1 MKKKGVDAVKLDRKA
16 FIRKSQNIDD
26 SYDVTR
32 KPFATGS
39 YGAVHQ
45 CVHKITREKR
55 VVKVIPKYK
64 MADVAGFLNE
74 IEILRM
80 VVGCSLRE

>member
-1 MKKKGVDAVKLDRKA
+1 MKKKSVDAVKLDRKA
-16 FIRKSQNIDD
+16 FIRKSNSIDE

-32 KPFATGS
+32 KALATGS

-45 CVHKITREKR
+45 CTHKITREKR
-55 VVKVIPKYK
+55 VVKIIPKYK

-74 IEILRM
+74 IEIMRM
-80 VVGCSLRE
+80 VVTLCLRP